1 MSRKNMGILG
11 GVLIAAAA
19 LLTGSGLN
27 FGTESL
33 KNTTSL
39 VLFLVGL
46 GVAILLILGNRLYA
60 SYCAIAAMTIAVII
74 VIDLLRGSGLDLS
87 VKLVALVV
95 GVGLALFST
104 LGSKK

>member
-11 GVLIAAAA
+11 GVLIAVAA

-33 KNTTSL
+33 KDTTSL

-60 SYCAIAAMTIAVII
+60 SYCAIAATTIAVII